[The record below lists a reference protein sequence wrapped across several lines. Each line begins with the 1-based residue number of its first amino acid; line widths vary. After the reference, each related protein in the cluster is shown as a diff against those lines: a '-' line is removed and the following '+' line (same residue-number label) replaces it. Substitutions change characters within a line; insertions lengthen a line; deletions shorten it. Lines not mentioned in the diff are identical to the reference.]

1 MTDIERDRLYE
12 IVFFQYF
19 NNKTEEQLQN
29 PKFWASINAIC
40 ESYDIDSVQLTK
52 IIRILTN
59 ADNAASELETYYL
72 LTKAGLSVRKINRM
86 TGIYWQKQVA
96 LNDTL
101 NKSGAPSI
109 KRRITDIIMRN
120 SLKEFV
126 HAMYDIFGV
135 LHEIDVNVFNN

>member
-1 MTDIERDRLYE
+1 
-12 IVFFQYF
+12 
-19 NNKTEEQLQN
+19 
-29 PKFWASINAIC
+29 
-40 ESYDIDSVQLTK
+40 
-52 IIRILTN
+52 
-59 ADNAASELETYYL
+59 
-72 LTKAGLSVRKINRM
+72 M

-109 KRRITDIIMRN
+109 KRRITDVIMRN

>member
-1 MTDIERDRLYE
+1 MTDIELDRLYE

-101 NKSGAPSI
+101 NKLGAPSI
-109 KRRITDIIMRN
+109 KRRVTDIIMRN

>member
-59 ADNAASELETYYL
+59 ADNAASELEIYYL
-72 LTKAGLSVRKINRM
+72 LNKAGLSVRKINRM

-101 NKSGAPSI
+101 NKLGAPSI
-109 KRRITDIIMRN
+109 KRRVTDIIMRN